1 MSKQYF
7 RNSLFLAASL
17 FLIAAAS
24 GKVRPAQ
31 NTREPLVITSKSMHA
46 EKLGDKVT
54 FTDQVTLKQEGMTL
68 TSDVMTVYYNAGSK
82 DVQRVEAHGNVAVR
96 KDGRVAHSNNA
107 LYSQAE
113 DTIVLTGDANIIEN
127 ENKIDGEKITL
138 FMADDRS
145 IIEGKGKV
153 KFYNDKSQETRKR
166 K

>member
-1 MSKQYF
+1 MSKQCF
-7 RNSLFLAASL
+7 RNSLFVAASL

-24 GKVRPAQ
+24 GNARPAK
-31 NTREPLVITSKSMHA
+31 NTREPLVITSNSMHA
-46 EKLGDKVT
+46 EELGNKVT
-54 FTDQVTLKQEGMTL
+54 FADKVTLKQEGMTL
-68 TSDVMTVYYNAGSK
+68 TSDVMTVYYDAGSK
-82 DVQRVEAHGNVAVR
+82 DIQKVEAHGNVAVR

-113 DTIVLTGDANIIEN
+113 ETIVLTGDANIIEN
-127 ENKIDGEKITL
+127 DNKIDGEKITL

-153 KFYNDKSQETRKR
+153 KFFKDKSMETRKR